1 MPLVQGEPMV
11 FCSCCGWE
19 GNENELVEKEGAFIL
34 YDHVLSNAYSL
45 EMKRMNY
52 HCPKCDSIIK
62 TKRKS
67 EIEALENI

>member
-11 FCSCCGWE
+11 FCSCCSWE
-19 GNENELVEKEGAFIL
+19 GDENELVEKEGAFIL
-34 YDHVLSNAYSL
+34 YDYVLSNAYSL

-52 HCPKCDSIIK
+52 HCPKCDSIVK

>member
-11 FCSCCGWE
+11 FCSCCRWE

-34 YDHVLSNAYSL
+34 YDYVLSNAYSL

-52 HCPKCDSIIK
+52 HCPKCDSIVK